1 MAVKH
6 LDGLHQLGRFQQGE
20 LLAQRYGT
28 STRTLDPGLWHF
40 ELGESMD
47 PYPGYP
53 GYPVIC
59 CQVEKIPTDPNSNY
73 NIL

>member
-1 MAVKH
+1 
-6 LDGLHQLGRFQQGE
+6 
-20 LLAQRYGT
+20 
-28 STRTLDPGLWHF
+28 
-40 ELGESMD
+40 MD
-47 PYPGYP
+47 PYPGYPGYPRYP

>member
-1 MAVKH
+1 
-6 LDGLHQLGRFQQGE
+6 
-20 LLAQRYGT
+20 
-28 STRTLDPGLWHF
+28 
-40 ELGESMD
+40 MD
-47 PYPGYP
+47 PYPGYPGYPGYPRYP